1 MYGNKAVYSA
11 ERYCLLITCGIA
23 ETLLDFSQAGLG
35 ILQVVAKLRG
45 SKVAISDIS
54 DCDSDCVGWKLTVST

>member
-35 ILQVVAKLRG
+35 ILQVVAAVG
-45 SKVAISDIS
+45 SKVAIS
-54 DCDSDCVGWKLTVST
+54 TVTVTVIV

>member
-45 SKVAISDIS
+45 SKVAIS
-54 DCDSDCVGWKLTVST
+54 TVTVTVIV